1 MKLNREVKIGIVMLA
16 SFLILLWG
24 MNFLKGRDL
33 FLAGNKYY
41 GVYSRVDGLTDA
53 SPIYYK
59 GFKIGTV
66 RDIKIHPTNRHKFVV
81 TFTITE
87 KVTFADNTIAELY
100 SLDIMGA
107 KAIQIKPGTS
117 SQSLTPGDTL
127 ISEFRIDFVD
137 QMSDQ
142 MLPLKD
148 KTEKLIVKLDS
159 SLTQMSTFFDAD
171 TKKYFDTSVRDL
183 SITMK
188 NMANISQA
196 LNQQL
201 SSGGN
206 AEQIVQHL
214 NGITAM
220 LDSRKEN
227 MGKAIDNFTAISQS
241 LSQAQIDQSIKT
253 LDSTLTSLMVTIEG
267 LNKGEGTLGKA
278 LKDDELY
285 NNMAEATDNLNNIL
299 LDVKANPKRYMSFS
313 AIHIG
318 RKVAL
323 TETLASE
330 ITFSVML
337 TTSVTPLPIANTEL
351 ESGQKI
357 KEELNANTYQYTAGA
372 FKTYLETE
380 SLLEKAKITYPN
392 AEIIAKENGQPIDL
406 NKAIRKTK
414 QL

>member
-285 NNMAEATDNLNNIL
+285 NNMAKATDNLNNIL

-318 RKVAL
+318 RKVPL

-372 FKTYLETE
+372 FKTYSETE
-380 SLLEKAKITYPN
+380 NLLEKAKISYPN

>member
-66 RDIKIHPTNRHKFVV
+66 RDIQIHPTNRHKFVV

-117 SQSLTPGDTL
+117 SQSLAPGDTL

-318 RKVAL
+318 RKVPL

>member
-66 RDIKIHPTNRHKFVV
+66 RDIQIHPTNRHKFVV

-318 RKVAL
+318 RKVPL